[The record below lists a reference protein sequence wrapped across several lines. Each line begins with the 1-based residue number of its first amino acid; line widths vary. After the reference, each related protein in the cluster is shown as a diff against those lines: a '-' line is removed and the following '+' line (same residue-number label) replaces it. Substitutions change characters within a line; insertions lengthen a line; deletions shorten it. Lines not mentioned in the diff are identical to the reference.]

1 MGARPMANL
10 SHPAAMVAPPQT
22 VHSATH
28 TGSTGRPV
36 AHSVAGGMHSVAPR
50 NGARP
55 VVGYGTTRVRTTHPT
70 TSVRYNPTMLPGPTA
85 EDSYGTPGLG
95 FDYAHFAAVHPYFG
109 RRRDRVGS
117 VVPFFG
123 GGIYLP
129 SAGYIDSGASADSA
143 DQEAADAAAQG
154 SDTTEASAVDQAPM
168 VTRTRPSSNNSVP
181 ASPEYIFVRRDG
193 TVFFAVAYSWA
204 NGNLQYVTQDGL
216 RKLAALNTLD
226 LDATAQF
233 NEQRGVAFRSPA

>member
-1 MGARPMANL
+1 MAMP
-10 SHPAAMVAPPQT
+10 SHPAAVAAPLQAA
-22 VHSATH
+22 HSPMHTSMAARPGTH
-28 TGSTGRPV
+28 T
-36 AHSVAGGMHSVAPR
+36 VAGGLHSVAPR
-50 NGARP
+50 NGVRP
-55 VVGYGTTRVRTTHPT
+55 VVATGTTRIHTTRPT
-70 TSVRYNPTMLPGPTA
+70 TSARSNPTSAQLPTA

-109 RRRDRVGS
+109 RRRDRLGS
-117 VVPFFG
+117 VVPFSG

-129 SAGYIDSGASADSA
+129 ATGYIDSGATADTEDEQA
-143 DQEAADAAAQG
+143 DDAAAQA
-154 SDTTEASAVDQAPM
+154 SDTTETARVEQAPM
-168 VTRTRPSSNNSVP
+168 VPRTRPNSGNSVP

-193 TVFFAVAYSWA
+193 TVFFAVAYSWV

-216 RKLAALNTLD
+216 RKLAAMSTLD